1 MTTQP
6 RDILIA
12 WLGDAYA
19 MEGQA
24 VELLER
30 ELERLDHYP
39 EIRTNNPARRA
50 GDGGLDWEAAA
61 QLTEQ
66 CLQRSAM
73 GAGAK
78 R

>member
-1 MTTQP
+1 MTTHP
-6 RDILIA
+6 RDNLIA

-30 ELERLDHYP
+30 QIERLDHDP
-39 EIRTNNPARRA
+39 EIRTNNPARKA
-50 GDGGLDWEAAA
+50 GDGGLDWGAAA

-66 CLQRSAM
+66 YLQR
-73 GAGAK
+73 
-78 R
+78 